1 MKEALA
7 IVLALFFAQPTPP
20 LQDGPR
26 CTPVYPRGVTI
37 ETGTKKRPLKI
48 CKDGDLQVTWRSCV
62 QRYSL

>member
-1 MKEALA
+1 MEALA
-7 IVLALFFAQPTPP
+7 LVLALFFTQPTTPP
-20 LQDGPR
+20 TPDGPQ

-37 ETGTKKRPLKI
+37 EKGTKKRPLKI